1 MNIKLIFS
9 ICISFLLF
17 TTAFAQKGIVKGRV
31 FDEKTNEPLPFVNVM
46 VKGSTSGVQTDVDG
60 NYVLTGLTPG
70 FIQLTASF
78 VGYQP
83 AVSREFQVT
92 NANPAYVEI
101 GMKQGE
107 EQLKE
112 VVVKTSVFR
121 RSNESPVSLRSIGLT
136 EIETNPG
143 ANRDISKV
151 LQSFPGVGSTPN
163 FRNDI
168 IIRGGGPSESRF
180 YLDGVEIP
188 NINHFATQGASG
200 GPVGIINAD
209 FIREVNFY
217 SGAFPASKGNA
228 LSGILDFKQING
240 NKDKVKFRGTVGA
253 SELSATLDGPIGKK
267 SNFIFSVRHSYL
279 QFLFK
284 TLGLPFLPTFDDV
297 QFRVRTQIDKKNE
310 IIILGLGALDQFK
323 LNTGIENPNER
334 QQYILSYLPVNNQ
347 WSYTL
352 GAVYKH
358 YTSNGYHTFVISN
371 NHLNNSSYKYPDN
384 NESRPK
390 SMDYV
395 SNEGETKLRYENN
408 IEKGDLKLNYG
419 AGTEFANYDNKTVQQ
434 MYVGGN
440 PLTINYASTLNF
452 IKYSAFAQI
461 TDAFFSNRL
470 TLSLGVRTDFND
482 YSSSM
487 SNPIEQLSPRFSAS
501 YFLTK
506 EFTFNF
512 NVGRY
517 YQLPAY
523 TTLGYKEKDKFVNK
537 DNDLKYINVNHIIAG
552 LEYKPNDISQFTGEV
567 FYKKYGNY
575 PFSVKDQVSLANKG
589 ADYGAIGD
597 EAVTSTSNGKAYGF
611 ELQARIKTDSKF
623 NFNASYT
630 FVRSEFDN
638 GAGNYIPSAW
648 DSRHILTLTATKAFK
663 NNWNAGL
670 KWRFLGGLPYTPWD
684 MNKSQI
690 VSAWDTQGRPFL
702 DYTQYNS
709 QRFDPFH
716 QLDIRVDKGWFFDRW
731 SLKLYIDIQNF
742 YNFQSQQ
749 ADIVVRKTNTDG
761 SFVYQDA
768 QKTAY
773 SLKTITN
780 TSGTVLP
787 TIGLQIE
794 F

>member
-1 MNIKLIFS
+1 MTIRIIFITS
-9 ICISFLLF
+9 IL
-17 TTAFAQKGIVKGRV
+17 AFFFGSATAQKGIVKGRV
-31 FDEKTNEPLPFVNVM
+31 FDEKTNEPLPFANVS
-46 VKGSTSGVQTDVDG
+46 VKGTSNGVQTDADG
-60 NYVLTGLTPG
+60 NYVLTGLNPG
-70 FIQLTASF
+70 FIQLAASS
-78 VGYQP
+78 VGYEP
-83 AVSREFQVT
+83 AISREFQVT

-101 GMKQGE
+101 SMKQSE

-112 VVVKTSVFR
+112 VLVKTSVFK

-168 IIRGGGPSESRF
+168 IIRGGGPSENRF

-240 NKDKVKFRGTVGA
+240 NKDKLKFRGTVGA
-253 SELSATLDGPIGKK
+253 SELSATLDGPVGKK
-267 SNFIFSVRHSYL
+267 TNFIFSVRHSYL

-284 TLGLPFLPTFDDV
+284 ALGLPFLPTFDDL
-297 QFRVRTQIDKKNE
+297 QFRVRTQLNKKNE
-310 IIILGLGALDQFK
+310 IILLGLGALDKSK
-323 LNTGIENPNER
+323 LNTGIENPTD
-334 QQYILSYLPVNNQ
+334 QQRYILSYLPVNNQ

-358 YTSNGYHTFVISN
+358 YTSHGYHSFIVST
-371 NHLNNSSYKYPDN
+371 NHLNNNSYKYPDN
-384 NESRPK
+384 DESRPK
-390 SMDYV
+390 SMDYT
-395 SNEGETKLRYENN
+395 SNEAETKLRYENT
-408 IEKGDLKLNYG
+408 IEKGELKLNYG
-419 AGTEFANYDNKTVQQ
+419 LGSEFASYDNQTSQQ
-434 MYVGGN
+434 MYVNGN
-440 PLTINYASTLNF
+440 PLSINYSSKLTLN
-452 IKYSAFAQI
+452 KYSVFAQL
-461 TDAFFSNRL
+461 TDAFLANRL
-470 TLSLGVRTDFND
+470 TLSLGVRTDFNN

-487 SNPIEQLSPRFSAS
+487 SKPLEQISPRFSAS
-501 YFLTK
+501 YFFTK
-506 EFTFNF
+506 KLTFNF
-512 NVGRY
+512 NLGRY

-523 TTLGYKEKDKFVNK
+523 TTLGYKEKDQWVNK
-537 DNDLKYINVNHIIAG
+537 ENGLKYINVNHFIAG
-552 LEYKPNDISQFTGEV
+552 MDYKPTENSQFTGEL
-567 FYKKYGNY
+567 FYKQYGNY
-575 PFSVKDQVSLANKG
+575 PFSIKDQVSLANKG

-597 EAVTSTSNGKAYGF
+597 EAVSSSSKGKAYGF
-611 ELQARIKTDSKF
+611 ELQMRIKTDKKF

-630 FVRSEFDN
+630 LVRSEFDN
-638 GAGNYIPSAW
+638 AAGQYIPSAW
-648 DSRHILTLTATKAFK
+648 DSRHIITLTSTKAFK

-684 MNKSQI
+684 LGKSQI
-690 VSAWDTQGRPFL
+690 VSAWDTQGRAFA
-702 DYTQYNS
+702 DYS
-709 QRFDPFH
+709 QFNAYRFTPFH

-731 SLKLYIDIQNF
+731 SLKIYVDIQNL
-742 YNFQSQQ
+742 YNFKSNKE
-749 ADIVVRKTNTDG
+749 DIVVRETNADG
-761 SFVYQDA
+761 SFKYQDA
-768 QKTAY
+768 QKTLY
-773 SLKTITN
+773 TLRSIPN